1 MTGLG
6 TDIIEIARIEKA
18 IARESF
24 LRHVFTEQEQ
34 NWLKEKGNQMP
45 QSAAGLF
52 CAKEAVAKAL
62 GTGFQNG
69 LRFRD
74 IEIAHTEQGAP
85 YVLHPDQPFLLSISH
100 CQTYATAT
108 AILLDH
114 RMKGDRNDAEY

>member
-6 TDIIEIARIEKA
+6 TDIIEIARIQKA
-18 IARESF
+18 IAKESF

-34 NWLKEKGNQMP
+34 CWLKEKGKQMP

-69 LRFRD
+69 LHFRD
-74 IEIAHTEQGAP
+74 IEIGHTELGEP
-85 YVLHPDQPFLLSISH
+85 YVLHPDQAFLLSISH
-100 CQTYATAT
+100 CQTYAMAT
-108 AILLDH
+108 AILLDD
-114 RMKGDRNDAEY
+114 RTKGGRADAEY

>member
-34 NWLKEKGNQMP
+34 HWLKEKGKQMP

-62 GTGFQNG
+62 GTGFRNG
-69 LRFRD
+69 LNLKD
-74 IEIAHTEQGAP
+74 IEISHTELGAP
-85 YVLHPDQPFLLSISH
+85 FVLHPHRNFLLSIAH
-100 CQTYATAT
+100 CQSYATAT
-108 AILLDH
+108 AILLD
-114 RMKGDRNDAEY
+114 GGNAE

>member
-1 MTGLG
+1 MVGLG
-6 TDIIEIARIEKA
+6 TDIIEIERINRAME
-18 IARESF
+18 RPSF

-34 NWLKEKGNQMP
+34 TWLKEKGRNMP

-69 LRFRD
+69 LRFQD
-74 IEIAHTEQGAP
+74 IEIGHTALGAP
-85 YVLHPDQPFLLSISH
+85 YVSLPHRHFLLSISH

-108 AILLDH
+108 VVLLEQGSDGGMDH
-114 RMKGDRNDAEY
+114 ADN

>member
-6 TDIIEIARIEKA
+6 TDIIEIVRIEKA

-52 CAKEAVAKAL
+52 CAKEAVAKAM

-69 LRFRD
+69 LHFRD
-74 IEIAHTEQGAP
+74 IEIAHTELGQP
-85 YVLHPDQPFLLSISH
+85 YVLRPNQSFLLSISH
-100 CQTYATAT
+100 CQSYATAT
-108 AILLDH
+108 AFLLHDRTDGGETDADH
-114 RMKGDRNDAEY
+114 